1 MPLQQVLAFASL
13 IVMFV
18 VFSLASPNFATFT
31 NVVGILLSTAV
42 IGDPGG
48 GRHLCHHYGRNRSFR
63 RYRDDVRVGHHGS
76 ASSATGA
83 CRFPSACWGACRRRP
98 LRLRQR
104 HGHGQDEGASLYRH
118 PGHDDDV
125 PRPFARDFGDAAH
138 LFSRARRA
146 FARSRWVRSSGIP
159 NAVWIFFAS
168 AVIGSLI
175 LTKTVLGRYTF
186 ALGSNEEATRLSG
199 INVDRWK
206 IAVYTLCGLYSGLAG
221 VVMASR
227 LNSAQ
232 PALGAGYEL
241 EAIAAVVIGGTS
253 LSGGEGS
260 VLGTVIGAF
269 HHERPHQRPADPFDP
284 AGVAKGGDR
293 SNRHRRCVRRHCS
306 PAPALKARAKK
317 IPKGGLL
324 HHGVIPGVFSA

>member
-1 MPLQQVLAFASL
+1 MMESKAVPSKRSAIRSDVLQQVLAFASL

-31 NVVGILLSTAV
+31 NIVGILLSTAV
-42 IGDPGG
+42 IGILAVGVTFVIITGGIDLSVGTVMTFASVITGVIISYWGLPVLVGVLGGLAAGALCGFVNGTVTAKMRVPPFIATLGMMMMSQGLSLVISGTRPIYFLSTPG
-48 GRHLCHHYGRNRSFR
+48 FR
-63 RYRDDVRVGHHGS
+63 QIAMGS
-76 ASSATGA
+76 
-83 CRFPSACWGACRRRP
+83 
-98 LRLRQR
+98 L
-104 HGHGQDEGASLYRH
+104 
-118 PGHDDDV
+118 V
-125 PRPFARDFGDAAH
+125 
-138 LFSRARRA
+138 
-146 FARSRWVRSSGIP
+146 GIP

-168 AVIGSLI
+168 AVIGSLV

-269 HHERPHQRPADPFDP
+269 LMSVLINGLRILSIPQEWQKVVIGAIVIVAVYADI
-284 AGVAKGGDR
+284 
-293 SNRHRRCVRRHCS
+293 VRR
-306 PAPALKARAKK
+306 RRR
-317 IPKGGLL
+317 
-324 HHGVIPGVFSA
+324 